1 MDNRFLNQRHLDDF
15 IDYISVD
22 KQNKAEIIC
31 LLLKHTDTVKYGF
44 KDRGNY
50 RCEFQQIQRYLIN
63 IK

>member
-44 KDRGNY
+44 KDN
-50 RCEFQQIQRYLIN
+50 N
-63 IK
+63 KKK

>member
-44 KDRGNY
+44 KDNNKKKGDKNGKSS
-50 RCEFQQIQRYLIN
+50 N
-63 IK
+63 